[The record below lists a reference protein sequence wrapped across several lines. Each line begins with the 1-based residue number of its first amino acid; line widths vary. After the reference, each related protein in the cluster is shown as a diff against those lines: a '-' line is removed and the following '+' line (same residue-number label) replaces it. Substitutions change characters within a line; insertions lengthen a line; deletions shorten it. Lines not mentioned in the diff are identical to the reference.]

1 MSEGIREDLYFAVD
15 SYVKALRD
23 LGKEGATEQYAKASD
38 HLEEVWRRI
47 ENDERNLY
55 GPIGY
60 MCKVDFDYEV
70 GNAMGGNVIYPS
82 ETDLRRNRKCVEGCG
97 IVEVMVSQI
106 RVVQE
111 EADYDTDE
119 ED

>member
-1 MSEGIREDLYFAVD
+1 MSEGIREDLYQAVG
-15 SYVKALRD
+15 YYI
-23 LGKEGATEQYAKASD
+23 KELNRKPLDTNRYCDARD
-38 HLEEVWRRI
+38 HLEEVWTRI

-82 ETDLRRNRKCVEGCG
+82 EEDVRRNRKCVEGCG
-97 IVEVMVSQI
+97 IVEVMVTQI

-111 EADYDTDE
+111 EADYDIDE
-119 ED
+119 DD